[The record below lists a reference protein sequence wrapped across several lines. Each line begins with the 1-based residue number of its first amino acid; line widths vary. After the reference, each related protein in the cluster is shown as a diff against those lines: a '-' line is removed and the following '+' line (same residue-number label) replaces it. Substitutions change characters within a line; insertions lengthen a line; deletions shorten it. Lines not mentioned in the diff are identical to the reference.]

1 MTHLYTY
8 VILFFRTVLHY
19 DLNQA
24 AYQIKPCGPDET
36 RSNIKG
42 VYVYTEIVSVYVMC
56 QCVCVWVW
64 VCRVVCVMCVWE
76 WERERER
83 ERDYEVS
90 LSLCLC
96 KRSGL
101 LWDGALLN
109 LLLLL
114 LLKTNVIKLTF
125 QKYLQISASLLT
137 DWFSE
142 MMWTHPAVLAAILMP
157 ISVCDLIK

>member
-56 QCVCVWVW
+56 QCVCVCECECVVLCVSC
-64 VCRVVCVMCVWE
+64 VCE
-76 WERERER
+76 SEKERERER
-83 ERDYEVS
+83 ETMRYPYHYVFVSAPGSYEMGR
-90 LSLCLC
+90 C
-96 KRSGL
+96 
-101 LWDGALLN
+101 
-109 LLLLL
+109 
-114 LLKTNVIKLTF
+114 
-125 QKYLQISASLLT
+125 
-137 DWFSE
+137 
-142 MMWTHPAVLAAILMP
+142 
-157 ISVCDLIK
+157 